1 MRHLR
6 VLALLGLAVFLGGCL
21 NSTTVINVKADGSGT
36 IEQTMTMNPQVAAQL
51 QQMMSG
57 FGEGAA
63 QKSEGAAQKKGGFF
77 NEADLRAAAPKM
89 GQGVTFVSAT
99 PIHTAEAEGTKAV
112 YAFTDI
118 TKLQM
123 NQKPAAPGGAAAM
136 GGMPGGSA
144 AEDILF
150 RFAKTPAGTSKVT
163 VVFPEA
169 KIDEARKT
177 KAAAQAQ
184 AAKTNDPM
192 QAAGLAMVKQM
203 LNGLKISI
211 VMQPAGRIVKTNS
224 PYVEGQR
231 VTLLEMDFGQLMSDE
246 AMLQK
251 LQAAGS
257 MEEMKPLLKG
267 VKGVKINT
275 DKEVSVEFA
284 SK

>member
-1 MRHLR
+1 MRQFPFLAAM
-6 VLALLGLAVFLGGCL
+6 VLALSLGGCL
-21 NSTTVINVKADGSGT
+21 NSTTVINVKPDGSGT
-36 IEQTMTMNPQVAAQL
+36 IEQTMTMNPQAAAQL
-51 QQMMSG
+51 QQMASG
-57 FGEGAA
+57 FGQGGA
-63 QKSEGAAQKKGGFF
+63 EKKGGVF
-77 NEADLRAAAPKM
+77 NEQDLRAAAPKM

-99 PIHTAEAEGTKAV
+99 PIHTAAAEGTTAI

-123 NQKPAAPGGAAAM
+123 NQKPAAPGGASAM
-136 GGMPGGSA
+136 GGMPGGSG
-144 AEDILF
+144 AEDMLF

-169 KIDEARKT
+169 QIDEARKT
-177 KAAAQAQ
+177 RAAAQTQ
-184 AAKTNDPM
+184 AAKANDPM
-192 QAAGLAMVKQM
+192 QAAALAMARQM
-203 LNGLKISI
+203 MNGLKISI
-211 VMQPAGRIVKTNS
+211 VMQPTGRILKTNS

-231 VTLLEMDFGQLMSDE
+231 VTLLEMDFGQLMGDE

-257 MEEMKPLLKG
+257 LEEMKPLLKG

-284 SK
+284 GR